1 MTVPVLLDARILAY
15 NDTGISRYVRHL
27 YRAMRDVVDLAVQDG
42 ESPPV
47 GVTVLESRRE
57 TRHHL
62 SQAWPDVRVAWT
74 PPHHRF
80 ERWAL
85 AAEVGAAVWSAPR
98 PGSRGRGGRTVVHSP
113 DHVAPGRSSLF
124 GGQTWRSVV
133 TVHDL
138 AFMRLPET
146 HSAESRAYYSGIHSA
161 VQAADAVI
169 CPSRATALDLL
180 DTTNADERRIWVIP
194 EAADPRYQPAEPSQS
209 SVTTS
214 GRPYILTV
222 GTIEERK
229 NIKILIEAVSRIPM
243 GKRPLVKIVGNK
255 GPAYPEVAQQ
265 IVNKRLDN
273 DVTFMGRM
281 GTEEI
286 VTLYQNA
293 VASAYLSLYEGFGLP
308 VLEAMAS
315 GCPVIASGVS
325 SIPEVVGDAAVLID
339 PNDADAVAAAIQR
352 MMDDAS
358 HREDLR
364 MRGIARASTFTWKAA
379 AQRTIDAF
387 TAANA

>member
-27 YRAMRDVVDLAVQDG
+27 YRAMRDVVDVAVEHG
-42 ESPPV
+42 GSPPV

-62 SQAWPDVRVAWT
+62 SQAWPDTRVAWT

-85 AAEVGAAVWSAPR
+85 AAEVGAAVWSVPR
-98 PGSRGRGGRTVVHSP
+98 SSGGGQSRRTVVHSP
-113 DHVAPGRSSLF
+113 DHVTPGRSDLL
-124 GGQTWRSVV
+124 GGGRWRSVV

-161 VQAADAVI
+161 VRSAEVII

-180 DTTNADERRIWVIP
+180 DMTDASEGRVWVIP
-194 EAADPRYQPAEPSQS
+194 EAADPRYRPAEPPQS
-209 SVTTS
+209 TVTD
-214 GRPYILTV
+214 GDRPYILTV
-222 GTIEERK
+222 GTIEPRK
-229 NIKILIEAVSRIPM
+229 NIKTLVEAIARIPVS
-243 GKRPLVKIVGNK
+243 KRPLVKIVGNK
-255 GPAYPEVAQQ
+255 GSGYQEIARMV
-265 IVNKRLDN
+265 VNKGLDD
-273 DVTFMGRM
+273 DVAFMGRM

-293 VASAYLSLYEGFGLP
+293 TASTYLSLYEGFGLP

-315 GCPVIASGVS
+315 GCPVVASCVS

-339 PNDADAVAAAIQR
+339 PHDADAVASAIQR
-352 MMDDAS
+352 LMDDAS
-358 HREDLR
+358 LRADLR
-364 MRGIARASTFTWKAA
+364 VRGLARAATFTWEEAA
-379 AQRTIDAF
+379 RRTIDAF
-387 TAANA
+387 AAANA